1 MLFWNCPLRGQ
12 IFLLSTTIVLSISL
26 DWTVPLKYRYIYK
39 DCSFP
44 LSLLWDYPAKGK
56 FTHCVH
62 LQNNQLCHR
71 YCQTLPIKRP
81 AFPRKLTISWDCP
94 IKDGGMSL
102 GSRQHKEPSCMQ
114 SWIEY
119 ILSLRWDSYF
129 HRILPLLEMRFLVT
143 QNTSSPWDEILSYT
157 EYILSLRWD
166 S

>member
-1 MLFWNCPLRGQ
+1 M
-12 IFLLSTTIVLSISL
+12 
-26 DWTVPLKYRYIYK
+26 
-39 DCSFP
+39 
-44 LSLLWDYPAKGK
+44 WDYPAKGK

-143 QNTSSPWDEILSYT
+143 QNTSSRWDEILSST
-157 EYILSLRWD
+157 EYILSLRGD
-166 S
+166 SYFHRMHPLLEMRFLVTQNTSSLWEEILSSIEYILSLRGDP